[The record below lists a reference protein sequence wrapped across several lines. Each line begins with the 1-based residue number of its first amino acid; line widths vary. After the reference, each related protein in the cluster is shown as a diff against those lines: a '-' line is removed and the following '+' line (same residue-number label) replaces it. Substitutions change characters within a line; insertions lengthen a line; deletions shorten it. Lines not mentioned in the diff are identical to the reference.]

1 MQHKFLGVTL
11 ILIVTF
17 LFALHD
23 ATSKY
28 LAGFFAVPLL
38 VWARY
43 VGNLLIML
51 VGVAPRMGWH
61 LVATD
66 HPWLMIMR
74 AAMLA

>member
-1 MQHKFLGVTL
+1 MQHKFLGATL

-43 VGNLLIML
+43 VVHLSLMLIA
-51 VGVAPRMGWH
+51 VAPGMGRE
-61 LVATD
+61 LFVTRR
-66 HPWLMIMR
+66 PWLMTWR
-74 AAMLA
+74 H